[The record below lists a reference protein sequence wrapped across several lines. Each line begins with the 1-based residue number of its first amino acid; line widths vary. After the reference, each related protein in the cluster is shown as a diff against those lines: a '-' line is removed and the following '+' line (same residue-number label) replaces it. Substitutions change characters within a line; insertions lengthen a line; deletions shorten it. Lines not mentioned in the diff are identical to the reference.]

1 MNANFYVI
9 HKTPKTH
16 FATTVS
22 ILEQLLI
29 TFSTVQI
36 TQIKKKTFW
45 KKLVTSQYIRESKWR
60 KKSENNL

>member
-1 MNANFYVI
+1 MNTNFYVI

-16 FATTVS
+16 FATTAS

-36 TQIKKKTFW
+36 TQIKKKNFLEKISNITIH
-45 KKLVTSQYIRESKWR
+45 S
-60 KKSENNL
+60 

>member
-36 TQIKKKTFW
+36 TQIKKK
-45 KKLVTSQYIRESKWR
+45 KLFEK
-60 KKSENNL
+60 N